1 MQVEVMKPG
10 ALIFPENANKLAV
23 FKRDIYD
30 SDNETFNYS
39 YKYYN
44 KYGPKRDSTINY
56 SKLSN
61 HCVDALTDFLRKEA
75 YFKDV
80 RNYRDSLNGFWRVS
94 KVLQIYDEMYAET
107 DADVY
112 IFLDYFNFQK
122 ATVFKYENVMNIS
135 PMLKWTIILKGD
147 TSIYVS
153 TQIDTLSYDK
163 LQFPQFFTPKTIKT
177 EDILLNSSEY
187 MAKSFGAKLIP
198 SWLTVS
204 RMYYGSNN
212 QDMIKAE
219 ELALKNEWLKAAE
232 IWNLKAKSKNTLIA
246 AKACFNMAIACEMEG
261 KPDLSIHWLIK
272 SYASLPKNNEDHKY
286 NCQRYI
292 NILAI
297 RKKEIET
304 LDKQV
309 RKQENLIEQ
318 TTIQ

>member
-1 MQVEVMKPG
+1 MF
-10 ALIFPENANKLAV
+10 A
-23 FKRDIYD
+23 
-30 SDNETFNYS
+30 S
-39 YKYYN
+39 
-44 KYGPKRDSTINY
+44 PK
-56 SKLSN
+56 
-61 HCVDALTDFLRKEA
+61 
-75 YFKDV
+75 
-80 RNYRDSLNGFWRVS
+80 
-94 KVLQIYDEMYAET
+94 
-107 DADVY
+107 
-112 IFLDYFNFQK
+112 
-122 ATVFKYENVMNIS
+122 
-135 PMLKWTIILKGD
+135 LKWTIILKGD

-153 TQIDTLSYDK
+153 NQTDTLSYDK
-163 LQFPQFFTPKTIKT
+163 YHFPQFFTPKTIKT

-198 SWLTVS
+198 SWLKVS

-219 ELALKNEWLKAAE
+219 EFALKNEWLKAAE
-232 IWNLKAKSKNTLIA
+232 IWNIKAKSKNTLIA

-309 RKQENLIEQ
+309 RKLE
-318 TTIQ
+318 